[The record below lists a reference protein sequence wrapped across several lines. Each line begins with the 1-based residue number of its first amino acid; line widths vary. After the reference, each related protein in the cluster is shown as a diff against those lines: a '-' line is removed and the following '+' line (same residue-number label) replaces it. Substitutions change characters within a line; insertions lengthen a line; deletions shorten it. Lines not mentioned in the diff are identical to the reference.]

1 MKMKT
6 LVATVSSLT
15 VFIVLTGCISNES
28 WVTGDTSM
36 VEITEWG
43 IVTERFN
50 LTEGW
55 EKVGNGFIHLKDES
69 IRFIVGGHAKNI
81 AGRDLKRVEITV
93 RFYNGEGDY
102 LGSLLDTRLS
112 VKKGEVFPFYV
123 YVNSFLGYF
132 DEIEDVKFRIKAQ

>member
-1 MKMKT
+1 MKGKT
-6 LVATVSSLT
+6 IAATVSSLT
-15 VFIVLTGCISNES
+15 IFMVLTGCISNDG

-50 LTEGW
+50 LTGGW

-69 IRFIVGGHAKNI
+69 LRFIVGGYAKNI

-93 RFYNGEGDY
+93 KFYNEGGDY

-112 VKKGEVFPFYV
+112 VKKGEVFSFYV
-123 YVNSFLGYF
+123 YVNSFLSYF
-132 DEIEDVKFRIKAQ
+132 DEIADVRFSIKVQ